1 MISGEAESSVDEDS
15 DCDGRVV
22 MSSGNLGSD
31 SQKVKEAK
39 SNGGSVTSGSID
51 NSYEQEGTDKFVEC
65 DDSGVS
71 EPLATPSFRLLS
83 FHLY

>member
-1 MISGEAESSVDEDS
+1 
-15 DCDGRVV
+15 
-22 MSSGNLGSD
+22 MSSGNLGSE
-31 SQKVKEAK
+31 SQKEEEAE

-71 EPLATPSFRLLS
+71 PPRATPFCRLLS